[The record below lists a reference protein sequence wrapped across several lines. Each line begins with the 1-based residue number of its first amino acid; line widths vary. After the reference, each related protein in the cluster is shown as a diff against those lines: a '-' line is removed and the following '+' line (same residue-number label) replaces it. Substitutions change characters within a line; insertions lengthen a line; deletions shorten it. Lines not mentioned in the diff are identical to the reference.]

1 MTYQTGWP
9 AAFWARFRERL
20 FFLLLHQHQVKEK
33 KKENLTDEC
42 DPPVFI
48 SQFPFV
54 TEGMH
59 GSTRTSASSG
69 NLKRKRHLETCV
81 SVISSVLIRTQ
92 GKGGDGVETA
102 SGGSPGTASRPRR
115 VSGQGWPRPTR
126 LLTPDTHCRLQNN
139 HLLFWR
145 GRGKKKKKKVIL
157 TWSFNKQ
164 ALIWPLSPNF
174 LLSSRPTHH

>member
-1 MTYQTGWP
+1 VTYQTDWP
-9 AAFWARFRERL
+9 AAFWARSRERL
-20 FFLLLHQHQVKEK
+20 FFLLLHQQQVKEK
-33 KKENLTDEC
+33 KKNLMDEC
-42 DPPVFI
+42 DSPVFI

-69 NLKRKRHLETCV
+69 NLKRKRHLEICV

-92 GKGGDGVETA
+92 GKDGDGVETA

-115 VSGQGWPRPTR
+115 VSGQGWPWPTH
-126 LLTPDTHCRLQNN
+126 LLTPDTHCRLKNN

-145 GRGKKKKKKVIL
+145 GRKNKVIL
-157 TWSFNKQ
+157 TWIFNKQ
-164 ALIWPLSPNF
+164 ALILPPSPNF
-174 LLSSRPTHH
+174 LLSSCPTHH